1 MHFQQSSN
9 NYNYLYLLL
18 FQSHCRWDS
27 LFQTCLSFPVFQ
39 SRYRMR
45 LCILESDSHR
55 IHPVPTSTPLK
66 NRYSHPIPSFC
77 YVVEKKRRHILPIC
91 HFLCFFFISINLN
104 NSMHFRQSSNN
115 KYLYLLLFQSHC
127 RWDSLFQT
135 CLSFPVFQSRYRMRL
150 SILEVDSERTGV
162 DIELRHMLSCAQT
175 GPRLFKI

>member
-1 MHFQQSSN
+1 MLAIFR
-9 NYNYLYLLL
+9 YLL
-18 FQSHCRWDS
+18 SS
-27 LFQTCLSFPVFQ
+27 AV
-39 SRYRMR
+39 M
-45 LCILESDSHR
+45 SHR
-55 IHPVPTSTPLK
+55 TSTAVHPVPTSTPLK

-150 SILEVDSERTGV
+150 SILEVDTDRTGV
-162 DIELRHMLSCAQT
+162 LMFCNAAIYCAQPDQHCSHQKNISQAAGQLPVICT
-175 GPRLFKI
+175 IFQT

>member
-1 MHFQQSSN
+1 MTTFKIETIRKVE
-9 NYNYLYLLL
+9 
-18 FQSHCRWDS
+18 SHDRVTVS
-27 LFQTCLSFPVFQ
+27 AV
-39 SRYRMR
+39 
-45 LCILESDSHR
+45 
-55 IHPVPTSTPLK
+55 HPVPTSTPLK

-150 SILEVDSERTGV
+150 SILEGDTTQIRVILEGDTTQIRVPVPMWWQLDWVPT
-162 DIELRHMLSCAQT
+162 
-175 GPRLFKI
+175 P

>member
-1 MHFQQSSN
+1 MAAAKISLLWQLLSQQQQQWNSA
-9 NYNYLYLLL
+9 
-18 FQSHCRWDS
+18 R
-27 LFQTCLSFPVFQ
+27 P
-39 SRYRMR
+39 
-45 LCILESDSHR
+45 

-150 SILEVDSERTGV
+150 SILEVDTDRTGV
-162 DIELRHMLSCAQT
+162 NWWVDSQT
-175 GPRLFKI
+175 IILNPI

>member
-1 MHFQQSSN
+1 MNSFQIYIAVRQVS
-9 NYNYLYLLL
+9 
-18 FQSHCRWDS
+18 
-27 LFQTCLSFPVFQ
+27 
-39 SRYRMR
+39 M
-45 LCILESDSHR
+45 
-55 IHPVPTSTPLK
+55 HPVPTSTPLK

-150 SILEVDSERTGV
+150 SILEVDTDRTGV
-162 DIELRHMLSCAQT
+162 RQRNIHSQPQLLLPGLLVLVSVAVAVQTELRIHT
-175 GPRLFKI
+175 GVICDRNVISDLV

>member
-1 MHFQQSSN
+1 MNSFQIYIAVRQVS
-9 NYNYLYLLL
+9 
-18 FQSHCRWDS
+18 
-27 LFQTCLSFPVFQ
+27 
-39 SRYRMR
+39 M
-45 LCILESDSHR
+45 
-55 IHPVPTSTPLK
+55 HPVPTSTPLK

-150 SILEVDSERTGV
+150 SILEVHTDRTGV
-162 DIELRHMLSCAQT
+162 SWYMHTAGCCSLACPDYQKVVPSQTSTYAAMLEHSWVTCCQ
-175 GPRLFKI
+175 LLK

>member
-1 MHFQQSSN
+1 MLTTAKKRYLDSS
-9 NYNYLYLLL
+9 
-18 FQSHCRWDS
+18 
-27 LFQTCLSFPVFQ
+27 LSSWQLVTRP
-39 SRYRMR
+39 
-45 LCILESDSHR
+45 CTTILE
-55 IHPVPTSTPLK
+55 HPVPTSTPLK

-150 SILEVDSERTGV
+150 SILQFDTDRTRVECWLDTSTADVG
-162 DIELRHMLSCAQT
+162 S
-175 GPRLFKI
+175 

>member
-1 MHFQQSSN
+1 MLLPYSLKSWEQLPARGLLRKLST
-9 NYNYLYLLL
+9 LL
-18 FQSHCRWDS
+18 FMFTLS
-27 LFQTCLSFPVFQ
+27 LF
-39 SRYRMR
+39 
-45 LCILESDSHR
+45 
-55 IHPVPTSTPLK
+55 HPVPTSTPLK

-150 SILEVDSERTGV
+150 SILEVDTYRTGV
-162 DIELRHMLSCAQT
+162 KPSCIA
-175 GPRLFKI
+175 LLKIT

>member
-1 MHFQQSSN
+1 MKLVVLWIVLRFWR
-9 NYNYLYLLL
+9 
-18 FQSHCRWDS
+18 RWEIWFGYCCVLIGS
-27 LFQTCLSFPVFQ
+27 CYQ
-39 SRYRMR
+39 
-45 LCILESDSHR
+45 
-55 IHPVPTSTPLK
+55 HPVPTSTPLK

-104 NSMHFRQSSNN
+104 NSMHFLQSSKN

-150 SILEVDSERTGV
+150 SILQLDTDRTGV
-162 DIELRHMLSCAQT
+162 SWEFLEVKSTIKSVQCCYICI
-175 GPRLFKI
+175 KW

>member
-1 MHFQQSSN
+1 MTLMMPHYKFS
-9 NYNYLYLLL
+9 
-18 FQSHCRWDS
+18 
-27 LFQTCLSFPVFQ
+27 
-39 SRYRMR
+39 
-45 LCILESDSHR
+45 
-55 IHPVPTSTPLK
+55 HPVPTSTPLK

-150 SILEVDSERTGV
+150 SILEVDTDRTGV
-162 DIELRHMLSCAQT
+162 IRKMIVVSLSTVHCICSGRRHWAQT
-175 GPRLFKI
+175 HAQLCSDGSQVHPGPVGIEI